1 MKPYRIIKSKEKP
14 RRRIKLINKLDPPKI
29 PLYFFKNVHPP
40 VVVEFIFRD
49 QSDPQPDSSYSSQ
62 DL

>member
-1 MKPYRIIKSKEKP
+1 MKPYRIIKPKEKP
-14 RRRIKLINKLDPPKI
+14 RRKIKLINKLDPPKV

-40 VVVEFIFRD
+40 VVAEFIFRE
-49 QSDPQPDSSYSSQ
+49 QSDHQPDSSDSQ